1 MSDRRR
7 LTLTHEIPMSSVRRT
22 AASFLLLSLL
32 AAVCAHG
39 QPGPSGNPGDLV
51 LHAYTLKYRKAS
63 EALPLVSPLLSP
75 RGTVEL
81 QPGTNTLVIR
91 DTITTLGRIVP
102 TLRSYD
108 HPARPLTL
116 ELYIVR
122 ASRTAAPGVRSD
134 LPDSLTRRL
143 RALLAYNVY
152 AVQAQALLASFEGQ
166 AVTYAVS
173 GDYEVSFRVGTV
185 IAPGRVKLSDFRI
198 SRRGT
203 ASRSNVRGGPQP
215 QLLIHTNLS
224 LQLDQTTS
232 LGLARNEN
240 SPEALM
246 VVLTLHQG
254 EAGRRPSQRAEQ

>member
-1 MSDRRR
+1 
-7 LTLTHEIPMSSVRRT
+7 MSSVRRS
-22 AASFLLLSLL
+22 AASFLILSFLLMTG
-32 AAVCAHG
+32 AAYG

-51 LHAYTLKYRKAS
+51 LHAYTLKHRKAS
-63 EALPLVSPLLSP
+63 DALPLVSPLLSA

-91 DTITTLGRIVP
+91 DTIATLGRIVP

-134 LPDSLTRRL
+134 LPESLTRRL
-143 RALLAYNVY
+143 RALLAYNIY
-152 AVQAQALLASFEGQ
+152 EVQAQALLGSFEGQ
-166 AVTYAVS
+166 AVTYAV
-173 GDYEVSFRVGTV
+173 GGEYEVSFRVGTV
-185 IAPGRVKLSDFRI
+185 LAPGRVKLSDFRI
-198 SRRGT
+198 ARLSRRPV
-203 ASRSNVRGGPQP
+203 SQGGSQP

-224 LQLDQTTS
+224 LQVDQTTS
-232 LGLARNEN
+232 LGLARSEN

-246 VVLTLHQG
+246 VVLTLHTG
-254 EAGRRPSQRAEQ
+254 EAGRRPPQRAEQ